1 MALEIGILTFFNMKT
16 YQKIILLIVLIF
28 CGAVLIMGNLTEL
41 KNGAK
46 VALKSAN
53 LMTVCDDTL
62 YYSLGDI
69 DPRFNASSEFIL
81 KSVKEAEDVWEE
93 DLNKNVLE
101 FKEGAEFK
109 INFIF
114 DERQEQAI
122 EKNKLDS
129 QLDKLEEV
137 RSGISK
143 EYEELEN
150 EYQNALS
157 AYQKSVRDYEREIDE
172 FNEEVE
178 KWNKKGGAPK
188 DEYEDLQEKQEA
200 LEKMQKKL
208 EAQRREVNAMV
219 ANLNELAKESNAQIN
234 NYNEKVQTY
243 QDKFGESNEF
253 NQGEYNGTGI
263 NIYQFHESADLKLVL
278 AHELGHALGVEHVE
292 NPSSIMYYLMEKQDL
307 ENIRLTN
314 EDLGAIRNICKI
326 K

>member
-1 MALEIGILTFFNMKT
+1 MKF

-28 CGAVLIMGNLTEL
+28 CGAVFIMGNLTEL
-41 KNGAK
+41 KNGVK

-69 DPRFNASSEFIL
+69 DPRFDASREFIL
-81 KSVKEAEDVWEE
+81 KSAREAEDVWEK

-137 RSGISK
+137 KSGISN
-143 EYEELEN
+143 EYDKLEL
-150 EYQNALS
+150 EYQNALA
-157 AYQKSVRDYEREIDE
+157 AYQKNVKDYEKKADE
-172 FNEEVE
+172 FNDEVK
-178 KWNKKGGAPK
+178 KWNKKGGAPE
-188 DEYEDLQEKQEA
+188 DEYEDLEKEQEE

-208 EAQRREVNAMV
+208 EVQRKGINAMV
-219 ANLNELAKESNAQIN
+219 ADLNELAKNSNAQIS
-234 NYNEKVQTY
+234 NYNEEVQTY

-253 NQGEYNGTGI
+253 NQGEYNGVSI
-263 NIYQFHESADLKLVL
+263 NIYQFYESADLKLVL

-314 EDLGAIRNICKI
+314 EDLEAIKNICKI
-326 K
+326 E

>member
-1 MALEIGILTFFNMKT
+1 MKT
-16 YQKIILLIVLIF
+16 YQKILLLIVLIF

-62 YYSLGDI
+62 YYSLGNI
-69 DPRFNASSEFIL
+69 DPRFGVSNEFIL
-81 KSVKEAEDVWEE
+81 KSVKEAEGVWEKE
-93 DLNKNVLE
+93 LNKNVLE

-129 QLDKLEEV
+129 QLDKLEEIKG
-137 RSGISK
+137 GISK
-143 EYEELEN
+143 EYDKLEL
-150 EYQNALS
+150 EYQNELL
-157 AYQKSVRDYEREIDE
+157 AYQKNVRDYERRVDE

-188 DEYEDLQEKQEA
+188 DEYEDLEKEQKA
-200 LEKMQKKL
+200 LEKIRTQL
-208 EAQRREVNAMV
+208 EAQRRLINAKV
-219 ANLNELAKESNAQIN
+219 ADLNELAKRSNVQIN
-234 NYNEKVQTY
+234 NYNEKIQTY

-263 NIYQFHESADLKLVL
+263 NIYQFHESTDLKLVL
-278 AHELGHALGVEHVE
+278 AHELGHALGVGHVE
-292 NPSSIMYYLMEKQDL
+292 NSSSIMYYLMEKQDL
-307 ENIRLTN
+307 ENIRLTD
-314 EDLGAIRNICKI
+314 EDLGAIRGICGI
-326 K
+326 D